1 MNIRWCQ
8 IKLAAVDK
16 RVICIW
22 PTVRPRGWK
31 PWCTWKKWLAK
42 LNSLYEISLF
52 ADGANIYLPFLTQT
66 STVRPLLEVG
76 LSYYHFSG
84 GASTYPS
91 CRNIHSMSYS
101 NTLQRNLQTAFSP
114 TFSYFSV
121 FLQCT
126 IIILHLRRWNHLCRK
141 SATCF
146 VFSHWKA
153 TKTLIVNLKCV
164 KDLQLDRFST
174 FIIVSW

>member
-1 MNIRWCQ
+1 MHYYRIQKYVCMVRFSKHVHMAWWRNR
-8 IKLAAVDK
+8 LGRGMSNDGND
-16 RVICIW
+16 
-22 PTVRPRGWK
+22 TV
-31 PWCTWKKWLAK
+31 
-42 LNSLYEISLF
+42 
-52 ADGANIYLPFLTQT
+52 FLTQT